1 MRTRTILFALVGLLA
16 SAPPSAAI
24 ETVARQ
30 AVLMDFSTRVVLYE
44 KDADARTAP
53 ASLSKM
59 MTAYLVFEAIRD
71 GRLALDQKLV
81 VSERAWR
88 ARGSRMFLEPGDR
101 VAVEDLLRGLIVQSG
116 NDAAVV
122 LAEALAGSE
131 AAFAARM
138 TAKAHALGMT
148 RTRFV
153 NASGWPD
160 PGHYSTARDLAI
172 LARAMIE
179 AFPKLYRY
187 HAERS
192 FTYGGIEQRNRNPL
206 LWRDAGADGIKTG
219 FTEEGGYG
227 IAASAVQDGRRL
239 VLVENGLP
247 SKRARA
253 QESWRLLQW
262 GFRTFAPYRL
272 FEAGEEVERAPT
284 WLGAEGTVPLVLD
297 EDLVV
302 PLSREQRRNLEVSV
316 AFEAPIP
323 APIVKGTPLGT
334 LRVAAPGLETMSL
347 PLKAGAD
354 VGEMAPVERA
364 ATLAGKLLLGWLG
377 EAAGIAFD

>member
-1 MRTRTILFALVGLLA
+1 
-16 SAPPSAAI
+16 
-24 ETVARQ
+24 
-30 AVLMDFSTRVVLYE
+30 
-44 KDADARTAP
+44 
-53 ASLSKM
+53 
-59 MTAYLVFEAIRD
+59 
-71 GRLALDQKLV
+71 
-81 VSERAWR
+81 
-88 ARGSRMFLEPGDR
+88 
-101 VAVEDLLRGLIVQSG
+101 
-116 NDAAVV
+116 
-122 LAEALAGSE
+122 
-131 AAFAARM
+131 
-138 TAKAHALGMT
+138 MT

>member
-1 MRTRTILFALVGLLA
+1 MSTRTILFALVGLLA

-24 ETVARQ
+24 ETAARQ
-30 AVLMDFSTRVVLYE
+30 AVLMDFSTKVVLYE
-44 KDADARTAP
+44 KNADARTAP

-122 LAEALAGSE
+122 LAEAVAGSE
-131 AAFAARM
+131 ASFAAEM
-138 TAKAHALGMT
+138 TAKARALGMT
-148 RTRFV
+148 RTNFV

-160 PGHYSTARDLAI
+160 PDHYSTARDLAI
-172 LARAMIE
+172 LARAMID

-192 FTYGGIEQRNRNPL
+192 FAYGGIEQRNRNPL

-227 IAASAVQDGRRL
+227 IAASAVRDGRRL

-284 WLGAEGTVPLVLD
+284 WLGAEDTVPLVLD

-302 PLSREQRRNLEVSV
+302 PLSREQRRSLEVSV

-323 APIVKGTPLGT
+323 APIVKGMPVGT
-334 LRVAAPGLETMSL
+334 LTVAAPGLETMSL

-354 VGEMAPVERA
+354 IGEMAPVERA

-377 EAAGIAFD
+377 DAAGIAFD

>member
-1 MRTRTILFALVGLLA
+1 MSTRTILFALAGLLA
-16 SAPPSAAI
+16 SAQPSAAI
-24 ETVARQ
+24 ETLARQ

-44 KDADARTAP
+44 KNADARTAP

-122 LAEALAGSE
+122 LAEAVAGSE
-131 AAFAARM
+131 AAFAAEM
-138 TAKAHALGMT
+138 TAKARALGMT
-148 RTRFV
+148 RTNFV

-160 PGHYSTARDLAI
+160 PDHYSTARDLAI
-172 LARAMIE
+172 LARAMID

-192 FTYGGIEQRNRNPL
+192 FAYGGIEQRNRNPL

-227 IAASAVQDGRRL
+227 IAASAVRDGRRL

-284 WLGAEGTVPLVLD
+284 WLGAEDTVPLVLD

-302 PLSREQRRNLEVSV
+302 PLSREQRRSLEVSV

-323 APIVKGTPLGT
+323 APIVKGMPVGT
-334 LRVAAPGLETMSL
+334 LTVAAPGLETMSL

-354 VGEMAPVERA
+354 IGEMAPVERA

>member
-44 KDADARTAP
+44 KNADARTAP

-138 TAKAHALGMT
+138 TAKARALGMT